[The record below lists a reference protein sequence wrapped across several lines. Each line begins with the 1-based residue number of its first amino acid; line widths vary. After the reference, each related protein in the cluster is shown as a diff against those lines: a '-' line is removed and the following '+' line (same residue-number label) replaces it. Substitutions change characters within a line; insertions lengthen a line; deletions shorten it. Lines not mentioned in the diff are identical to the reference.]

1 VTDDGSSKEKYPDDS
16 HSGYNDA
23 ELTPEQPDPNSGQTR
38 DDEPAQELSQ
48 DREATQRFSTNP
60 DGYDNQQYPQ
70 QSDYQNAQYPQDWN
84 QYPQSGDAWGSESTT
99 PGWGQPAGQ
108 YPQQGWDG
116 QNPQQGWDPTQY
128 PQQEWQ
134 TGQNPQ
140 GWDSH
145 QGWDPNLQG
154 WDGQPGAQIDDAQG
168 TPAAA
173 IDQGDVDNLQND
185 LPYYFDSNG
194 ERGPGWYGPSGAFFP
209 ATQAYEPDAQP
220 DLSYMVEGAPAGT
233 TGTNHEH
240 ISEPVGG
247 IPFSDAPQPTRK
259 SQYWI
264 IAVAAILVVAVGAGI
279 FFYLRSK
286 SGGKES
292 CS

>member
-1 VTDDGSSKEKYPDDS
+1 MTDDGSSKEKYPDDS

-145 QGWDPNLQG
+145 QGWDPN
-154 WDGQPGAQIDDAQG
+154 P
-168 TPAAA
+168 
-173 IDQGDVDNLQND
+173 V
-185 LPYYFDSNG
+185 
-194 ERGPGWYGPSGAFFP
+194 
-209 ATQAYEPDAQP
+209 
-220 DLSYMVEGAPAGT
+220 SYT
-233 TGTNHEH
+233 H
-240 ISEPVGG
+240 
-247 IPFSDAPQPTRK
+247 
-259 SQYWI
+259 
-264 IAVAAILVVAVGAGI
+264 L
-279 FFYLRSK
+279 
-286 SGGKES
+286 
-292 CS
+292 